1 MFRMLTILDCSSNV
15 SLGNKASAV
24 LFWSNPLMCCSSPEY
39 STPHSHQCRLER
51 MRMGTKDWDTSEQG
65 SLFLTAEEKGSQRS
79 PCHLHGE
86 EVPPYFCRVVEI
98 RTLPTDSSTETLYCR
113 LEVIVTVQL
122 SDSVG
127 RGHHLIVAEVRWRQ
141 ISTNVLQHLHRHPL
155 WWGRSQLFHGFASRI
170 GRQKS
175 WKSLPYWAILFLILW
190 KRDSRIL
197 LDLFF
202 ICAN

>member
-1 MFRMLTILDCSSNV
+1 MLYHTRLYINLSFWQIINLLMFRMLTILDCSSNV

-51 MRMGTKDWDTSEQG
+51 MRMGTEDTSEQG
-65 SLFLTAEEKGSQRS
+65 SLFLTAEERGSQRS
-79 PCHLHGE
+79 PCHLHGKRY
-86 EVPPYFCRVVEI
+86 PLFRVVEI

-127 RGHHLIVAEVRWRQ
+127 RGRHLMVAEVR
-141 ISTNVLQHLHRHPL
+141 
-155 WWGRSQLFHGFASRI
+155 
-170 GRQKS
+170 
-175 WKSLPYWAILFLILW
+175 
-190 KRDSRIL
+190 
-197 LDLFF
+197 
-202 ICAN
+202 

>member
-86 EVPPYFCRVVEI
+86 EVPRYFCRVVEI

-113 LEVIVTVQL
+113 LEVTVTVHL

-141 ISTNVLQHLHRHPL
+141 ISTHVLQHLHRHPL
-155 WWGRSQLFHGFASRI
+155 WWGKVTAF
-170 GRQKS
+170 S
-175 WKSLPYWAILFLILW
+175 WFCFQNRKAKKLKES
-190 KRDSRIL
+190 IL
-197 LDLFF
+197 LGHTFSDPLKKRQ
-202 ICAN
+202 